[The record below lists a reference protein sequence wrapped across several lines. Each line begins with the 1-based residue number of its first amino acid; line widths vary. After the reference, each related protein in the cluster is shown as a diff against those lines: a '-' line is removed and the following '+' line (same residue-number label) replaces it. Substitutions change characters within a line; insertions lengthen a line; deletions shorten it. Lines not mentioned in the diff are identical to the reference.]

1 MTPDIPM
8 FFSPFSA
15 SETSTKPHRPT
26 LTRHPLWPFHGDRV
40 RKQVQLQSTLMG
52 TPDPHLIRVSLYSF
66 LSTHCI
72 SDKYSYFFIYDNLLI
87 KKRALWFRD
96 DFICHN
102 AYMPPG
108 KGCATELQLKQRRHF
123 SHNSLKY
130 SLRCTHFS
138 MLIGTFNHP
147 ETRVMRH
154 LIQIDTSYTLLQR
167 QRGFM
172 NVLFAM

>member
-1 MTPDIPM
+1 MS
-8 FFSPFSA
+8 FSPFSA
-15 SETSTKPHRPT
+15 PETSTQPHRPT
-26 LTRHPLWPFHGDRV
+26 LTRHPLGPFHGDRV

-52 TPDPHLIRVSLYSF
+52 TPEPHLTRAPLYSI

-87 KKRALWFRD
+87 KKRALWLRD